1 MESIERARLEGRI
14 SERVRIAKELHDSV
28 TQQMFLIKMYVG
40 SLEESGVEDV
50 RNQALI
56 SDLKTIV
63 NHSIEELK
71 SIASDLSLESI
82 TSCSFA
88 VLLDELIG
96 RYAVNNNTKF
106 FLNVNQKIGNDIFR
120 ESVQQA
126 LYRVVQEFVSNSV
139 RHSASSAIHIDF
151 KKTGYTYILALG
163 DNGCGFDINSVRTG
177 SGISN
182 IKGRL
187 EEVGAVYNFKSW
199 PNCGTR
205 LEIEINE
212 AEIKNITRG

>member
-14 SERVRIAKELHDSV
+14 SERARIAKELHDSV

-40 SLEESGVEDV
+40 SLEEIGIEDV
-50 RNQALI
+50 RNRTLI

-71 SIASDLSLESI
+71 SIATDLSLESL
-82 TSCSFA
+82 TNCSFA
-88 VLLDELIG
+88 VLLDELTG
-96 RYAVNNNTKF
+96 RYAIHNGAKII
-106 FLNVNQKIGNDIFR
+106 LNIDQKIGDHIFR

-126 LYRVVQEFVSNSV
+126 LYRVVQEFVSNSF
-139 RHSASSAIHIDF
+139 RHSASAAIHIDF
-151 KKTGYTYILALG
+151 KKTGDNYFLSLG
-163 DNGCGFDINSVRTG
+163 DNGCGFDFNSVIIG

-187 EEVGAVYNFKSW
+187 EEIGVAYNFKSW

-205 LEIEINE
+205 LEIDINE
-212 AEIKNITRG
+212 AEIKNITG